1 MICPNKSW
9 PSWKEVV
16 AKHGE
21 AYAQQAFQYNG
32 YKMFDSVAHAEQ
44 IILEKKEF
52 EKRFTAKIKKNLLD
66 VLKIQEAMYRKRAAG
81 KKYAEDIREVID
93 ELEKNNDLV
102 GLVRML
108 ELANGQSASVLN
120 KMAELKRKYPSFDGL
135 SQAEVADVAETLQ
148 EMKRFISTYN
158 ILQDLKIVFPA
169 GAKEREVVS
178 DLVDN
183 NTLIIEQYKDMHED
197 ILAAWLS
204 SQVERVNK
212 NLAAQGKQGY
222 MFTKSRIKELLNTAT
237 ADIGTWEKML
247 GAQASSK
254 DPLTGLIAARIK
266 EEAFKVNQENIDVES
281 SLVSLYQATG
291 GSNNPEEFNKRY
303 MRDALNWE
311 FIPQLDVE
319 GKMVYDKEGKLQGEW
334 KYVKRKAFVTEF
346 DEDLWARDWREFS
359 KTLPKADSEENI
371 KKRMKLINEWRKENV
386 VIRENPQEIIA
397 RKKKELSPLDF
408 DRWIAENTRRVS
420 KTYYSDG
427 STNMSYFNPAQIYS
441 NTDNYFTVFK
451 EVSDFY
457 RPADK
462 YRNKQ
467 FATLIKDPYYKKLYE
482 TYQTANNR
490 VHESKRLKFG
500 IIPQRRKTTGERYV
514 NGNGR
519 GFVENLKTSFE
530 NAVDVNAYDTA
541 YGLQTPDKKDLKNIP
556 IYFTELIDEVDLSFD
571 LLESTLQ
578 YHAMAANYDSM
589 SKIEPFIEMVY
600 DAIQG
605 NSVVKISPR
614 NVQTLNAKGEVKV
627 NPVTGAPLG
636 APSDAVN
643 EALIEFLD
651 KVIYGEY
658 EIPSIMTVNDKQISK
673 NKLANHL
680 LKYTSLNG
688 LAFNV
693 NSFFNNTLLGNFT
706 MAIESFANDKFGL
719 GNLISAES
727 TYFANVPGLMQ
738 DLSKGYPVSKLGKLM
753 VKYDAIQG
761 EHSDTYGNNLS
772 GNALKRMFT
781 TNSLFFLTK
790 GPEHQIQ
797 GTGMIAMMLK
807 QQVKY
812 KNGTT
817 SSLWEAYD
825 ENGNL
830 KKDVLWTKE
839 DQFNFMQKLHSLN
852 KGMHGIYNKFDSPTL
867 QRKWFGKLLLLFRK
881 WIYTGFQRR
890 WSGEYVDIESGEVVH
905 GYYNKF
911 FGDLWKDIQQGKFE
925 MLFSGNLND
934 DQKKARAK
942 ALGEVGV
949 MLSMLSL
956 YFVFSGGE
964 DDDENTWIENQ
975 MILQSRR
982 LAGDF
987 MFFTPINPFEWLRV
1001 VNNPSV
1007 ALSQLTKMSKF
1018 AFQLADPLEKYER
1031 DEYPYSKGDYKI
1043 EKRFNDLLP
1052 IYGQM
1057 IRAVTPEN
1065 QISEYKRAGF

>member
-9 PSWKEVV
+9 PAWKETV

-32 YKMFDSVAHAEQ
+32 YRMFDSVAHAEQ
-44 IILEKKEF
+44 VILEKKEF
-52 EKRFTAKIKKNLLD
+52 EKRFTANIKKRLLD
-66 VLKIQEAMYRKRAAG
+66 VLKIQEAMYRKRATG
-81 KKYAEDIREVID
+81 KKYAEDIKEVID
-93 ELEKNNDLV
+93 ELEANNDLV
-102 GLVRML
+102 GLVRMI
-108 ELANGQSASVLN
+108 ELANAQSAAVLQRI
-120 KMAELKRKYPSFDGL
+120 KDIQKKYPSFDGL
-135 SQAEVADVAETLQ
+135 SQEEVADVAETLQ
-148 EMKRFISTYN
+148 QMKRFVSTYN
-158 ILQDLKIVFPA
+158 ILDDLRGVLPRES
-169 GAKEREVVS
+169 KERMMLADVM
-178 DLVDN
+178 DN
-183 NTLIIEQYKDMHED
+183 HLMIAEQYREMHED
-197 ILAAWLS
+197 VLAAWLS

-212 NLAAQGKQGY
+212 NLIAQGKQNY
-222 MFTKSRIKELLNTAT
+222 VFTKSRIKSLITTAT

-266 EEAFKVNQENIDVES
+266 EEAFKVQQENIDVES

-291 GSNNPEEFNKRY
+291 GSNNPEEFNKKY
-303 MRDALNWE
+303 LRDVLNWE
-311 FIPQLDVE
+311 YVPQLDKE
-319 GKMVYDKEGKLQGEW
+319 GKMVYDKDGKLQGEW
-334 KYVKRKAFVTEF
+334 KYVKRKGFVTEF
-346 DEDLWARDWREFS
+346 DEDLWAKNWRDFS
-359 KTLPKADSEENI
+359 QTLPKADSEENI
-371 KKRMKLINEWRKENV
+371 KKRMVMIGQWRKDNV
-386 VIRENPQEIIA
+386 VIRENPRDIID
-397 RKKKELSPLDF
+397 RKKKELSPMEF

-451 EVSDFY
+451 EVSEFY

-467 FATLIKDPYYKKLYE
+467 YPTLIKDPYYKKLLD
-482 TYQTANNR
+482 TYQKANMR

-514 NGNGR
+514 NGNGL
-519 GFVENLKTSFE
+519 GIGQNLKTSFE
-530 NAVDVNAYDTA
+530 NAIDVNAYDTA
-541 YGLQTPDKKDLKNIP
+541 YGLQTPDKKDLKHIP
-556 IYFTELIDEVDLSFD
+556 IYFTEMIDETDLSFD

-589 SKIEPFIEMVY
+589 SRIEPFIEMVY
-600 DAIQG
+600 DAVQG
-605 NSVVKISPR
+605 NAVVKISPR
-614 NVQTLNAKGEVKV
+614 NVQLLNAKGEVKV
-627 NPVTGAPLG
+627 NPVTGAALS
-636 APSDAVN
+636 APSNAVN

-658 EIPSIMTVNDKQISK
+658 EIPSIMNVNDKQTSK

-719 GNLISAES
+719 KNLLSAES
-727 TYFANVPGLMQ
+727 TYFANVPGLMK

-797 GTGMIAMMLK
+797 GTGMIAMMMK

-812 KNGTT
+812 QNGTT
-817 SSLWEAYD
+817 TSLWEAYD

-830 KKDVLWTKE
+830 KKGAIWSKE

-867 QRKWFGKLLLLFRK
+867 QRKWYGKLILLFRK
-881 WIYTGFQRR
+881 WIYTGLQRR

-911 FGDLWKDIQQGKFE
+911 FGDLWKEIKKGKFE
-925 MLFSGNLND
+925 MLFSGKLD
-934 DQKKARAK
+934 PDQKKARAK
-942 ALGEVGV
+942 ALGEIGV

-956 YFVFSGGE
+956 YMVFSGGE

-987 MFFTPINPFEWLRV
+987 MFFTLINPFEFARIV
-1001 VNNPSV
+1001 SNPSV
-1007 ALSQLTKMSKF
+1007 TITQLEKMSRF
-1018 AFQLADPLEKYER
+1018 TFQLANPLEEYER
-1031 DEYPYSKGDYKI
+1031 DEYPYNKGDYKL

-1052 IYGQM
+1052 IYSQM

-1065 QISEYKRAGF
+1065 QISEYKRIGL